1 MRSIPGYQV
10 LDCLYDGDRSTVYRG
25 IREVDGRSV
34 VLKWIKVQSTTQL
47 DRYRQE
53 YGLLRALNLA
63 GVIQAYD
70 VLTYQGSLVTVLE
83 DIGGDSLATL
93 QRDHRFTLSEILY
106 LGMRIAGCLAEL
118 HAAGLIHRDI
128 NPEHIIWNLETN
140 QLKLIDFKLAATLI
154 SDRLPERV
162 PMLQPPTLLEGNLV
176 YMSPEQTGRMSR
188 SLDYRTDFYSLGA
201 TLYELLTGA
210 PPFTVTDPLEL
221 VHCHI
226 AQTPVPPHLL
236 SGGAPL
242 VVSQIIMKL
251 LAKNPDD
258 RYQSGVGIQADFQ
271 TCLERWQQ
279 SGRIDPFSLGAND
292 VVSRFQ
298 LPSHLYGRDVE
309 RTRLCQIIDRVT
321 QRCQPEVVL
330 ITGESGVGKTSL
342 GRSLRATVSDR
353 QGYLIIGKFEQQYTT
368 TTITQPYIALVNAFS
383 DLVRQLLMLPD
394 AELADWRT
402 RLQAALG
409 KDYYLM
415 AEVIPQLELI
425 VGKQRLPQPVPI
437 VDWHDRFHLAF
448 QNLIQV
454 FTQASRLLVL
464 VLDDVHWAD
473 PASLKLLQLL
483 ITVPNTQLLLI
494 GIYRPSA
501 LEANHSLAIRLAEI
515 SGQLPVQT
523 IALEPLDLS
532 AITELTA
539 DTLRRSPEEIQPL
552 AALIAEKTGGYPL
565 VVKEFLTLLHR
576 RHLIWFDPTT
586 HHWQWHLEPIQALD
600 IADNEAAL
608 LTEKMQSLSESTRR
622 VLSLAAYLGNPFEL
636 VTLVTVAQQPPRET
650 AACLWGAVVEGFI
663 VPLDNA
669 GQTVGGTSPA
679 ISRQFM
685 VKYQFAHDRLRQAAY
700 DLVPPEQRS
709 SLHWQIGQ
717 QLWQNTPPDK
727 RDEKIFEIVTQ
738 LNAGISHLTTQ
749 AERDHLAHLNL
760 LAAKRA
766 KITAAAEAA
775 LTYCQVGITL
785 VGNDGWQRCYDM
797 MLDLHLRAANAAY
810 LSADYRQVETLLGSA
825 LPYVRSLWDR
835 IAFYEIWIQALKS
848 QNRELE
854 AITIALPLLTE
865 LGITLPRH
873 PRRHHLLWATLRTKV
888 ILLTRSSQMHR
899 LAMANPVYLATMH
912 LLSGLVT
919 TAVNAA
925 PELVPLIL
933 VEQLWLSRRFGN
945 TAESALAYAIY
956 GSLLCANHDIR
967 SGYQLGEWAI
977 ALMQSLEDNSLQ
989 ASIRQTIVTSI
1000 KPWKEHARTTL
1011 PELAD
1016 IHQTALEL
1024 GDLATA
1030 ATSLAAH
1037 SFYAWSTGTP
1047 LSALAEIMATAAA
1060 KIAALNQQS
1069 VLHWHQL
1076 GWQLVLNLMGNSSNP
1091 RVLDGN
1097 VYDRQLTLPLHEQAN
1112 DTASLFTFHV
1122 LQLYLCYQFADYEQ
1136 ALTHAKAA
1144 THYRMGSTI
1153 TALTITFTL
1162 YQALSCLAAISIV
1175 SASEH
1180 QELWHQVSVNRKI
1193 LRYWAA
1199 YAPMNCLHHV
1209 HLVEAEC
1216 NRLRNR
1222 KRQAIEHYDHAIALA
1237 YQHGYNHDA
1246 ALAQERAALFYLDQN
1261 QPSVAST
1268 YLQDAYHAYCHW
1280 GAIAKVTD
1288 LEQRYP
1294 ELLGQTKRVLST
1306 SKPPP
1311 LTSDNLDLAAVMRA
1325 AQAISSEIVLSRLLE
1340 RIMTIVLENA
1350 GARVG
1355 YLLTEHDEHFIIE
1368 IKGTLEQVG
1377 SRVEQVSAVA
1387 TDDRLPLSL
1396 IRYVAHTQD
1405 AIVLDDASNSQELD
1419 SPLELKD
1426 PYIKQHQPRSILCLP
1441 LLHQGKLVGI
1451 FYLEN
1456 DLIAGAFTPNRLEVL
1471 RLLCSQAAISLENAR
1486 LYEQLEG
1493 YSQTLEEKVQERT
1506 QELQQQIRDRVQAEE
1521 SLQQA
1526 KEAAEIANRAKSEFL
1541 SKMSHELRTPLNAI
1555 LGFTQVL
1562 TRDATLSRHQRKFL
1576 EIINRSGEYLLSLI
1590 NDVLEMS
1597 RIEAGQVS
1605 LNLASFDLHRLLNS
1619 LTEMLQLK
1627 AESKGLHLVCD
1638 RAAEVPQFITTDE
1651 SKLRQ
1656 VLINLLGN
1664 AIKFTQQGQVILRV
1678 AVADQAQCNQNS
1690 SASSS
1695 TSDTVASPTMALA
1708 MSSSESEDLQSPQPI
1723 MLYFEVEDTGP
1734 GIAPDELDQL
1744 FKTFSQ
1750 TETGRRS
1757 QQGSGLGLAISKQFV
1772 QLMGGDISV
1781 ASVVDQGSTFRFSI
1795 PVTLSRPVTSSTA
1808 RRVIGLAPNQP
1819 IYRIL
1824 VVENSWESRQL
1835 MLKLLSLPGLD
1846 VRDAANGVEAI
1857 EIWQAWHPHLIW
1869 MDMQMPVM
1877 DGFQATQYIRAY
1889 ETGSTCELPIAE
1901 WVSYLH
1907 DRESLAPTP
1916 PPTLP
1921 LSANPTVDNSVAINY
1936 SSSPPVQPSLS
1947 DPSTTNSQPP
1957 KTVIIALT
1965 ASVFESDRMRS
1976 LAAGCDDFVR
1986 KPFSEGILFE
1996 KMSAYLGM
2004 ELIYDTPP
2012 LEVLPTPTVS
2022 KPADDASPLPE
2033 LATCLAAMPPDW
2045 VTTLRSVATRL
2056 DAEVALQLVSQIPS
2070 MYSPLA
2076 DTLTDWINNFRFDRV
2091 IQFLSPPESEDAS

>member
-1 MRSIPGYQV
+1 MSVMRSIPGYQL
-10 LDCLYDGDRSTVYRG
+10 LDCLHNSNRSAVYRG
-25 IREVDGRSV
+25 IRDVDGRSV

-53 YGLLRALNLA
+53 YGLLRALNLG

-70 VLTYQGSLVTVLE
+70 VFTYQGGLVTILE

-106 LGMRIAGCLAEL
+106 LGMRIAGCLSEL

-154 SDRLPERV
+154 NDRLPERV
-162 PMLQPPTLLEGNLV
+162 PTLQPPTLLEGNLV

-226 AQTPVPPHLL
+226 AQTPIPPHLL
-236 SGGAPL
+236 PGSVPL
-242 VVSQIIMKL
+242 MVSQIIMKL

-258 RYQSGVGIQADFQ
+258 RYQSGAGIQADFQ

-279 SGRIDPFSLGAND
+279 SGRIEPFSLGAND

-298 LPSHLYGRDVE
+298 IPTRLYGREVE
-309 RTRLCQIIDRVT
+309 LNRLSQILDRVT
-321 QRCQPEVVL
+321 RRCQPEVVL

-342 GRSLRATVSDR
+342 SRSLRTTVSDR
-353 QGYLIIGKFEQQYTT
+353 QGYLIIGKFEQQYTIAT
-368 TTITQPYIALVNAFS
+368 VTQPYKALINAFS
-383 DLVRQLLMLPD
+383 DLVRQLLMLPE
-394 AELADWRT
+394 AELADWRA

-425 VGKQRLPQPVPI
+425 MGKQRPPQPVP
-437 VDWHDRFHLAF
+437 VADWHERCHLAF
-448 QNLIQV
+448 QNLVQV
-454 FTQASRLLVL
+454 FTQANRLLVL
-464 VLDDVHWAD
+464 VLDDLHWAD

-483 ITVPNTQLLLI
+483 ITTPNTQLLLI
-494 GIYRPSA
+494 GIYRSSA
-501 LEANHSLAIRLAEI
+501 LEANQGLVIRLAEI

-523 IALEPLDLS
+523 IALEPLGLG

-539 DTLRRSPEEIQPL
+539 DTLRRSPAEVQPL

-576 RHLIWFDPTT
+576 RHLIRFDPTT
-586 HHWQWHLEPIQALD
+586 HHWQWQLEPIQVLD

-636 VTLVTVAQQPPRET
+636 VTLVTVAQQSPRET

-669 GQTVGGTSPA
+669 GQTTGGTNPA

-700 DLVPPEQRS
+700 DLVPPEQRP
-709 SLHWQIGQ
+709 SLHWHIGQ
-717 QLWQNTPPDK
+717 QLWKNTPSEK

-738 LNAGISHLTTQ
+738 LNAGISCLTVQTD
-749 AERDHLAHLNL
+749 RDHLAQLNL

-785 VGNDGWQRCYDM
+785 VGSDGWQRCYDL

-810 LSADYRQVETLLGSA
+810 LSAEYQQVEALLESA
-825 LPYVRSLWDR
+825 LPYVRNLLDKVG
-835 IAFYEIWIQALKS
+835 FYEVWIQALKS

-865 LGITLPRH
+865 LGVRLPRH
-873 PRRHHLLWATLRTKV
+873 PRCHHLLWATLRTKL
-888 ILLTRSSQMHR
+888 ILLTRSSQVHR
-899 LAMANPVYLATMH
+899 LAMANPVHLAAMH
-912 LLSGLVT
+912 LLSSLMT
-919 TAVNAA
+919 TTVNAA

-933 VEQLWLSRRFGN
+933 VEQLWLSRQFGN
-945 TAESALAYAIY
+945 TPESALAYAIY
-956 GSLLCANHDIR
+956 GSLLCANLDIK
-967 SGYQLGEWAI
+967 SGCRLGEWAI

-1011 PELAD
+1011 PELLD

-1030 ATSLAAH
+1030 ATSLAVR
-1037 SFYAWSTGTP
+1037 SFYAWFTGTS
-1047 LSALAEIMATAAA
+1047 LSILGEIMREAADKITAL
-1060 KIAALNQQS
+1060 KQES
-1069 VLHWHQL
+1069 VLHWHRL
-1076 GWQLVLNLMGNSSNP
+1076 GWQLVLNLTGNSDTP
-1091 RVLDGN
+1091 CVLNGSA
-1097 VYDRQLTLPLHEQAN
+1097 YDRYTMLPIHERAN

-1122 LQLYLCYQFADYEQ
+1122 LQLYLCYQFADYRQ
-1136 ALTHAKAA
+1136 ALIHARAA
-1144 THYRMGSTI
+1144 THYRMGSAI
-1153 TALTITFTL
+1153 TALAITFNL
-1162 YQALSCLAAISIV
+1162 YQSLSCLAAIPIV
-1175 SASEH
+1175 SASES
-1180 QELWHQVSVNRKI
+1180 QELWHQVSINQKT
-1193 LRYWAA
+1193 LRRWAVH
-1199 YAPMNCLHHV
+1199 APMNCLHHV

-1222 KRQAIEHYDHAIALA
+1222 KRQAIEHYDRAVALA

-1261 QPSVAST
+1261 QPSTAST

-1280 GAIAKVTD
+1280 GATAKVTD

-1294 ELLGQTKRVLST
+1294 ELLNHTKQTLSAG
-1306 SKPPP
+1306 KPPT
-1311 LTSDNLDLAAVMRA
+1311 LTTDNLDLAAVMRA
-1325 AQAISSEIVLSRLLE
+1325 AQAMSSEIVLSRLLE
-1340 RIMTIVLENA
+1340 RVMTIVLENA
-1350 GARVG
+1350 GACVG
-1355 YLLTEHDEHFIIE
+1355 YLLTEHNEQFIIE
-1368 IKGTLEQVG
+1368 IKGILEQSG
-1377 SRVEQVSAVA
+1377 PRVEQVAVVA
-1387 TDDRLPLSL
+1387 TDDQLPLSL
-1396 IRYVAHTQD
+1396 IRYVANTQD
-1405 AIVLDDASNSQELD
+1405 DVVLDDASNSQDLD
-1419 SPLELKD
+1419 SPLKLTD

-1456 DLIAGAFTPNRLEVL
+1456 DLIVGAFTPDRLEVL

-1486 LYEQLEG
+1486 LYEQLED

-1506 QELQQQIRDRVQAEE
+1506 QELQQQIRDRAQVEK

-1526 KEAAEIANRAKSEFL
+1526 KEAAEIASRAKSEFL

-1597 RIEAGQVS
+1597 R
-1605 LNLASFDLHRLLNS
+1605 
-1619 LTEMLQLK
+1619 
-1627 AESKGLHLVCD
+1627 
-1638 RAAEVPQFITTDE
+1638 
-1651 SKLRQ
+1651 
-1656 VLINLLGN
+1656 
-1664 AIKFTQQGQVILRV
+1664 
-1678 AVADQAQCNQNS
+1678 
-1690 SASSS
+1690 
-1695 TSDTVASPTMALA
+1695 
-1708 MSSSESEDLQSPQPI
+1708 
-1723 MLYFEVEDTGP
+1723 
-1734 GIAPDELDQL
+1734 
-1744 FKTFSQ
+1744 
-1750 TETGRRS
+1750 
-1757 QQGSGLGLAISKQFV
+1757 
-1772 QLMGGDISV
+1772 
-1781 ASVVDQGSTFRFSI
+1781 
-1795 PVTLSRPVTSSTA
+1795 
-1808 RRVIGLAPNQP
+1808 
-1819 IYRIL
+1819 
-1824 VVENSWESRQL
+1824 
-1835 MLKLLSLPGLD
+1835 
-1846 VRDAANGVEAI
+1846 
-1857 EIWQAWHPHLIW
+1857 
-1869 MDMQMPVM
+1869 
-1877 DGFQATQYIRAY
+1877 
-1889 ETGSTCELPIAE
+1889 
-1901 WVSYLH
+1901 
-1907 DRESLAPTP
+1907 
-1916 PPTLP
+1916 
-1921 LSANPTVDNSVAINY
+1921 
-1936 SSSPPVQPSLS
+1936 
-1947 DPSTTNSQPP
+1947 
-1957 KTVIIALT
+1957 
-1965 ASVFESDRMRS
+1965 
-1976 LAAGCDDFVR
+1976 
-1986 KPFSEGILFE
+1986 
-1996 KMSAYLGM
+1996 
-2004 ELIYDTPP
+2004 
-2012 LEVLPTPTVS
+2012 
-2022 KPADDASPLPE
+2022 
-2033 LATCLAAMPPDW
+2033 
-2045 VTTLRSVATRL
+2045 
-2056 DAEVALQLVSQIPS
+2056 
-2070 MYSPLA
+2070 
-2076 DTLTDWINNFRFDRV
+2076 
-2091 IQFLSPPESEDAS
+2091 